1 MNELELK
8 LGVSPA
14 ALPEVIHAL
23 TARGARRVRLEAT
36 YYDTADGLLGRHQV
50 VLRLRRE
57 GDEWV
62 QTVKA
67 PGRSAAHRLE
77 HEIVLDPPPE
87 GTAPSIDLARHD
99 GSEAGAALRE
109 VLKAAGDAPALARR
123 QGTQIERQHC
133 TVQVAPDTVVELAL
147 DTGFVTFGDQR
158 ARVTELECEH
168 KRGAVHGLFDVARE
182 WLASDGLWLGTITKA
197 QRGERLMRGEG
208 PVAVKADALRYD
220 KRANGRTVLQAVL
233 ASVLS
238 QVLANASEV
247 AEGSQ
252 DEDVV
257 HQLRVG
263 LRRLRTALRE
273 LAMFSDAIAPSWAPA
288 LSEAFT
294 RLGELRDRQAVTVA
308 VEPLLARAG
317 LTPGA
322 LPAPAPIDV
331 AAVVK
336 APAFQ
341 LALLG
346 MLELVHA
353 DVADDAASAPGA
365 KATRKAL
372 ARRLQAL
379 HRKVQRRGPRFD
391 TLAPDAQ
398 HRVRKQLKRL
408 RYLAEFA
415 APLWPRKDVDRYL
428 KRLRPMQDVLG
439 LHNDVVVAAGLY
451 RDESDGSP
459 GFRQAA
465 ELLHAHLPSSGKD
478 ARRALKKL
486 RNSDRFWVG

>member
-14 ALPEVIHAL
+14 ALPEVSQAL
-23 TARGARRVRLEAT
+23 AARGARRLTLEAT

-57 GDEWV
+57 NDDWV

-67 PGRSAAHRLE
+67 PGCSAAHRLE
-77 HEIVLDPPPE
+77 HEVVLDTPP
-87 GTAPSIDLARHD
+87 GGDAPAVDPALHD
-99 GSEAGAALRE
+99 GSEAGAVLRE
-109 VLKAAGDAPALARR
+109 LLRSASEPPLVRR
-123 QGTQIERQHC
+123 QGTQIQRHIC

-147 DTGFVTFGDQR
+147 DTGFVTFGER
-158 ARVTELECEH
+158 RSPVAELECEH
-168 KRGAVHGLFDVARE
+168 KQGAVHGLFDTARE

-197 QRGERLMRGEG
+197 QRGERLMHDVK
-208 PVAVKADALRYD
+208 PVVAKAEPVRYD
-220 KRANGRTVLQAVL
+220 KRADSRTVLQAVL

-252 DEDVV
+252 DAAVV

-294 RLGELRDRQAVTVA
+294 HLGELRDRQAVTVA
-308 VEPLLARAG
+308 VEPLLAQAG
-317 LTPGA
+317 LAPGDM
-322 LPAPAPIDV
+322 PAPASIDV

-336 APAFQ
+336 APGFQ

-346 MLELVHA
+346 MLELLHA
-353 DVADDAASAPGA
+353 DPQVDALPARSA
-365 KATRKAL
+365 KATRKVL

-379 HRKVQRRGPRFD
+379 HRKVQRRGRRFD
-391 TLAPDAQ
+391 ALTPEEQ

-415 APLWPRKDVDRYL
+415 APLWPRKDVKRYL

-439 LHNDVVVAAGLY
+439 LHNDVVVATGLY
-451 RDESDGSP
+451 GNEAGGSP
-459 GFRQAA
+459 AFRQAA
-465 ELLHAHLPSSGKD
+465 DLLRAHLPASGKE

-486 RNSDRFWVG
+486 RDSDRFWVG